1 MPQICSCGAQLVSD
15 AIFCHKCGKPLH
27 EIAPA
32 EPDSTASVPVMTIVP
47 PPPPVNFHNR
57 AAMRVAGLMAV
68 MATLLFFL
76 PYLNW
81 LAAGF
86 FSALLY
92 RRRTGYLLSLES
104 GVRLGWITGVLM
116 FVIVM
121 VLLTVS
127 LALVNAAGGFGAL
140 PPDVRNALDPKFQ
153 EAMKALQSGP
163 AIAELLVMLFTF
175 ITLLSMA
182 GGALGAKLGGRSDG
196 TGSIGTS

>member
-1 MPQICSCGAQLVSD
+1 MPPVAVV
-15 AIFCHKCGKPLH
+15 
-27 EIAPA
+27 
-32 EPDSTASVPVMTIVP
+32 TA
-47 PPPPVNFHNR
+47 PPVNFHNR
-57 AAMRVAGLMAV
+57 IAVRVAALMAI

-116 FVIVM
+116 FVIVT
-121 VLLTVS
+121 VLLTGSV
-127 LALVNAAGGFGAL
+127 ALITAAGGLGAL
-140 PPDVRNALDPKFQ
+140 PPEVKNALDPRFQ
-153 EAMKALQSGP
+153 EAVKTLQSGP
-163 AIAELLVMLFTF
+163 AIAQLLVMLFMF

-182 GGALGAKLGGRSDG
+182 GGAIGAKLTGRRG
-196 TGSIGTS
+196 PAT

>member
-1 MPQICSCGAQLVSD
+1 MPEICSCGAQLVPD
-15 AIFCHKCGKPLH
+15 AVFCHKCGKPLR
-27 EIAPA
+27 EVAAA
-32 EPDSTASVPVMTIVP
+32 EPESTASVPIVTIIP

-57 AAMRVAGLMAV
+57 DAVRVAGLMAA

-86 FSALLY
+86 FAALLY

-116 FVIVM
+116 FVIVT
-121 VLLTVS
+121 VLLTLS
-127 LALVNAAGGFGAL
+127 LTLINAAGGFAAL
-140 PPDVRNALDPKFQ
+140 PPDVKNALDPKFQ
-153 EAMKALQSGP
+153 EAMKALQNGR
-163 AIAELLVMLFTF
+163 AVAELLVMLFTF

-182 GGALGAKLGGRSDG
+182 GGALGAKLAGRSEG
-196 TGSIGTS
+196 PLV

>member
-1 MPQICSCGAQLVSD
+1 MAIPEPESTGSLPVVLV
-15 AIFCHKCGKPLH
+15 
-27 EIAPA
+27 EPA
-32 EPDSTASVPVMTIVP
+32 
-47 PPPPVNFHNR
+47 PPPVNFHNR
-57 AAMRVAGLMAV
+57 AAMRIAGLMAL

-121 VLLTVS
+121 VLLTVW
-127 LALVNAAGGFGAL
+127 LAMVNAVGGFGAL
-140 PPDVRNALDPKFQ
+140 PPEVKNALDPRLQ

-163 AIAELLVMLFTF
+163 AVAQLLVMLFTF

-182 GGALGAKLGGRSDG
+182 GGALGAKLGGRGEGPVRS
-196 TGSIGTS
+196 

>member
-1 MPQICSCGAQLVSD
+1 
-15 AIFCHKCGKPLH
+15 
-27 EIAPA
+27 
-32 EPDSTASVPVMTIVP
+32 
-47 PPPPVNFHNR
+47 
-57 AAMRVAGLMAV
+57 VAGLMAI

-86 FSALLY
+86 FSVLLY
-92 RRRTGYLLSLES
+92 RRRTGYLLNLES

-127 LALVNAAGGFGAL
+127 LALVNAAGGFAAL
-140 PPDVRNALDPKFQ
+140 PPEVKNALDPKFQ

-182 GGALGAKLGGRSDG
+182 GGALGAKLTGRG
-196 TGSIGTS
+196 EGPIT

>member
-1 MPQICSCGAQLVSD
+1 MPSICSCGAVLVPD
-15 AIFCHKCGKPLH
+15 ALFCHKCGKALR
-27 EIAPA
+27 EIVQV
-32 EPDSTASVPVMTIVP
+32 EPDVP
-47 PPPPVNFHNR
+47 PPAPAVAASIPAAPPVNFHNR

-86 FSALLY
+86 FAALLY

-127 LALVNAAGGFGAL
+127 LALVNAAGGFAAL
-140 PPDVRNALDPKFQ
+140 PPEVKNALDPKFQ

-163 AIAELLVMLFTF
+163 AVAELLVMLFTF

-182 GGALGAKLGGRSDG
+182 GGALGAKLSGRREG
-196 TGSIGTS
+196 PAA